1 MPKPSDVA
9 LGDWFAAMATF
20 IRYMITVVAFV
31 LALVFLGWVVAIGL
45 VAAGYPEIREVE
57 PAIHFVS
64 RFAAAD
70 WLRLVAALTIGT
82 AGGMW
87 LQWAFT
93 PRPPRKRTSPKEM
106 KHALSLLSKSLDDL
120 YAEGVLVRNALK
132 ARGENLLDYEE
143 YFNDRAAQLVWVRK
157 VEDLLD
163 NDMIPASELAFFR
176 HGSKRT
182 MAFDAD
188 LDEQQ
193 SFTAMVWEERL
204 KRLRGIINRIEN
216 DDLDPKAK
224 SRAG

>member
-1 MPKPSDVA
+1 
-9 LGDWFAAMATF
+9 MATL
-20 IRYMITVVAFV
+20 IRYLITIAAFS

-45 VAAGYPEIREVE
+45 VAADYPEIREVE

-64 RFAAAD
+64 RFAASD
-70 WLRLVAALTIGT
+70 WLRLVAALSIGA

-87 LQWAFT
+87 LQWALT

-106 KHALSLLSKSLDDL
+106 KHALSLLSKALDDL

-132 ARGENLLDYEE
+132 GRGENLLDYEE
-143 YFNDRAAQLVWVRK
+143 YFNDRSTQLVWVRK

-163 NDMIPASELAFFR
+163 NDMIPARELAFFR
-176 HGSKRT
+176 HGNHQGV
-182 MAFDAD
+182 AFDAD

-216 DDLDPKAK
+216 DDLDPKTK
-224 SRAG
+224 RRAV

>member
-1 MPKPSDVA
+1 MRNPSRKA
-9 LGDWFAAMATF
+9 IEGSFAAMATF
-20 IRYMITVVAFV
+20 IRYLITSVALC
-31 LALVFLGWVVAIGL
+31 LALILLGWVFAIGL

-64 RFAAAD
+64 NFAATD
-70 WLRLVAALTIGT
+70 WLRIIAALFIGA

-87 LQWAFT
+87 LQWTLT
-93 PRPPRKRTSPKEM
+93 PRPPRKRASPKEM

-132 ARGENLLDYEE
+132 VRGDNLLDYEE
-143 YFNDRAAQLVWVRK
+143 YFNDKATQLVWIRK

-163 NDMIPASELAFFR
+163 NDMIPTRELAFFR
-176 HGSKRT
+176 HADHQGLL
-182 MAFDAD
+182 FEAD

-193 SFTAMVWEERL
+193 SFTAMVWDERL

-224 SRAG
+224 RRAG